1 MSILAL
7 QRCHA
12 PLKLKHLSLAIIG
25 LLTVFTILTGLH
37 AQGTAARSVWDGV
50 YTDQQAKRGES
61 PYHDYCADCHGDD
74 LEGDAEAPALSGA
87 MFQTNWEGLPLGSL
101 FQRIRRDMPLNKYVG
116 TLSPGMNADILA
128 YILKVNRFPQGS
140 AELSH
145 AAEVLNQIRFES
157 VKPDRKR

>member
-1 MSILAL
+1 VNLKYLILAIV
-7 QRCHA
+7 C
-12 PLKLKHLSLAIIG
+12 LAA
-25 LLTVFTILTGLH
+25 VCAAVSAVR
-37 AQGTAARSVWDGV
+37 AQDATRSVWDGV
-50 YTDQQAKRGES
+50 YTDQQAKRGEPKYRES
-61 PYHDYCADCHGDD
+61 CADCHGDD

-116 TLSPGMNADILA
+116 TLSPSVNADILA
-128 YILKVNRFPQGS
+128 YILKINRFPQGG

-145 AAEVLNQIRFES
+145 APELLNQIRFES

>member
-1 MSILAL
+1 MN
-7 QRCHA
+7 
-12 PLKLKHLSLAIIG
+12 LKHLSLATIG
-25 LLTVFTILTGLH
+25 VMAVCVAFSMLR
-37 AQGTAARSVWDGV
+37 AQEPASRSVWDGV

-74 LEGDAEAPALSGA
+74 LEGDAESPALSGA

-116 TLSPGMNADILA
+116 TLSPSVNADILA
-128 YILKVNRFPQGS
+128 YILKVNRFPEGS

-145 AAEVLNQIRFES
+145 AARNTQSDS
-157 VKPDRKR
+157 V

>member
-1 MSILAL
+1 VSF
-7 QRCHA
+7 
-12 PLKLKHLSLAIIG
+12 KYLSLASISLVVIAAAFSVLRG
-25 LLTVFTILTGLH
+25 
-37 AQGTAARSVWDGV
+37 QGTASRSVWDGV
-50 YTDQQAKRGES
+50 YTDQQAQRGET

-87 MFQTNWEGLPLGSL
+87 MFQTNWDGLPLGSL

-116 TLSPGMNADILA
+116 ALSPSVNADILA

-145 AAEVLNQIRFES
+145 AAEILNQIRFES